1 MPVKIFFLMWGLSS
15 GTFIRRPQYLVLT
28 CSLSLEPWVSTGR
41 FLPPGSHFWMS
52 RPGREE
58 APLPSRG
65 WRPEMR
71 LSALRRVGRPG
82 ELPCPRWPPGP
93 RLLKL
98 PLLRALLAVF
108 KSSPPCLSNPT
119 LLRDSPKNWTNQDK
133 ECDPEKKFHLW
144 GCRSRGMSAKK
155 QSMETLWWLTF
166 TLVHWINIYMS
177 SAWC

>member
-1 MPVKIFFLMWGLSS
+1 MPVKIFLFLMWGLSS
-15 GTFIRRPQYLVLT
+15 GTFIRRPQYLVLI
-28 CSLSLEPWVSTGR
+28 CSLSLEPWVSIGR

-71 LSALRRVGRPG
+71 LSVSHRLAPCGTPWGTALP
-82 ELPCPRWPPGP
+82 EMAPWAKTAKASAPEGP
-93 RLLKL
+93 
-98 PLLRALLAVF
+98 LAVF
-108 KSSPPCLSNPT
+108 KPSPPCLSNPT

-144 GCRSRGMSAKK
+144 GYRSRGVSAKK
-155 QSMETLWWLTF
+155 QSMEIL
-166 TLVHWINIYMS
+166 
-177 SAWC
+177 